1 MSIQGVI
8 EKVQKLRKLARS
20 TNEHEAAAA
29 AAAADRLIQEHG
41 LVEAQL
47 QAEGK
52 VEAEPVA
59 EDKDPLTVWRGRAP
73 TWQRQLASGLTR
85 HYDCAAYLGWD
96 YRHPTSTGGPGLRHN
111 LIGRASD
118 VAAVRYMYGWLSVE
132 IERLAQ
138 THKGSG
144 RSWLDS
150 FRRGAV
156 QGVLNKL
163 YQSKKAARDEV
174 EARAKVAEAIDPG
187 VKSPA
192 SAGLVLY
199 DRRREEAVET
209 MKALHEDV
217 AERMKRSRGGRSYA
231 NPSEWSA
238 YRQGQEEGRSIHV
251 GASLEGGKA
260 PKALGGRS

>member
-52 VEAEPVA
+52 VEAEPVT
-59 EDKDPLTVWRGRAP
+59 EDQEGLTVWRGRAP
-73 TWQRQLASGLTR
+73 TWQRQLASGFTR
-85 HYDCAAYLGWD
+85 HYDCAAYLAWD
-96 YRHPTSTGGPGLRHN
+96 YRNRAPDGRPGMRHN
-111 LIGRASD
+111 LVGRASD
-118 VAAVRYMYGWLSVE
+118 VAAVKYMFGWLSVE

-138 THKGSG
+138 ERKGNG

-163 YQSKKAARDEV
+163 YESKKAARGEV
-174 EARAKVAEAIDPG
+174 EARVAVASAIDPG
-187 VKSPA
+187 TKA
-192 SAGLVLY
+192 GAGLVLY
-199 DRRREEAVET
+199 DRRREEAVEA
-209 MKALHEDV
+209 MKAMHEDV
-217 AERMKRSRGGRSYA
+217 AERMKRSRGGRSFA
-231 NPSEWSA
+231 SPSSHDGYSA
-238 YRQGQEEGRSIHV
+238 GREAGRSIHV
-251 GASLEGGKA
+251 GAAVGSGKGT
-260 PKALGGRS
+260 KALGGGS

>member
-59 EDKDPLTVWRGRAP
+59 EEKDPLTVWRGRAP

-85 HYDCAAYLGWD
+85 HYDCAAYLSWD
-96 YRHPTSTGGPGLRHN
+96 YEHRTSTGGPGLRHN
-111 LIGRASD
+111 LVGRASD

-163 YQSKKAARDEV
+163 YASKKAARGEV
-174 EARAKVAEAIDPG
+174 EARVAVASAIDPG
-187 VKSPA
+187 TKA
-192 SAGLVLY
+192 GAGLVLY

-209 MKALHEDV
+209 MKSLHEEV
-217 AERMKRSRGGRSYA
+217 AERMKRSRGGRSFA
-231 NPSEWSA
+231 SPSEWSA

-251 GASLEGGKA
+251 GASIGGGKA
-260 PKALGGRS
+260 TKALGGGS